1 MHLMNLSLLAFAP
14 PAQPGQPAPPMW
26 TQFVPLILLFVVFY
40 FILIRPQQ
48 KKAKLQAEM
57 LKGIKAGDKVMTN
70 SGIIGQVITV
80 KDKSVTLRSA
90 DSKLEVSKA
99 AVTDILERSG
109 ESSEA

>member
-1 MHLMNLSLLAFAP
+1 MNLSLLAFAP

-109 ESSEA
+109 ETGEA

>member
-1 MHLMNLSLLAFAP
+1 MMNLSLLAFAP
-14 PAQPGQPAPPMW
+14 PAQQGQNPPPMW
-26 TQFVPLILLFVVFY
+26 TSFVPLILIFVVFY

-48 KKAKLQAEM
+48 KKAKQQAEM
-57 LKGIKAGDKVMTN
+57 LKGIKAGDKVVTS

-99 AVTDILERSG
+99 AVTDIVERSG
-109 ESSEA
+109 ETSEA

>member
-1 MHLMNLSLLAFAP
+1 
-14 PAQPGQPAPPMW
+14 MW

-109 ESSEA
+109 ETGEA